1 MTLAARLL
9 LLGAIALPLLFTLP
23 APAASADKAA
33 DVYNSIDEVPE
44 ILRNYIRTNTFWED
58 SLNNLM
64 RYMRRQDSSKNKID
78 ADSIK
83 ATEEALIRSL
93 KQAQLNAFVRFD
105 KNFDAKATQGEIES
119 GSQVQLRRYK
129 KEFEMMDLNQ
139 DGVITYQEAATLSPD
154 KNRQIEN
161 AAREARAMLAL
172 DPNKDGILTAAE
184 LETLARKAFNTFDTD
199 RDLQISKEEMPAKL
213 NNITPSRKT
222 MQSACAFNGV
232 TFPDNMVVY
241 ASGAYSG
248 RKTGKQIDDSGHTA
262 TQFDIIVN
270 HTKAPVALILGA
282 YEPSV
287 WNIQKTPGTKISAV
301 IVGGYHKQIVAGLD
315 AQTPI
320 LMNTH
325 SDEKGPC
332 GYFYL
337 SKDKLSKLNPM
348 SRQAFGK
355 EVSLFIPPDANAT
368 AMIGDV
374 EHDPK
379 ALQRAKQETID
390 GFFTAG
396 NKKTAGPDGLRQ
408 AVQDGFLRPGT
419 KEDADMW
426 VEAVL
431 AAEKKKAPPDIPAI
445 AGTSQDEL
453 LRSRIRK
460 IGGRNFYVVLKD
472 FELPAGLYGAHSAE
486 FLVPRGVNPPTG
498 NPGHSSVYDMN
509 SLNCDGLCKFLSES
523 EKD

>member
-1 MTLAARLL
+1 MTFAARLL
-9 LLGAIALPLLFTLP
+9 LLGVMTLSLLFALP
-23 APAASADKAA
+23 APAASTDKAA

-44 ILRNYIRTNTFWED
+44 ILRKYIRTNALWED
-58 SLNNLM
+58 NLNTLM
-64 RYMRRQDSSKNKID
+64 RYMRRQDGSKNKID

-93 KQAQLNAFVRFD
+93 KQSQINAFIRFD
-105 KNFDAKATQGEIES
+105 KNFDAKVTEDEIEA
-119 GSQVQLRRYK
+119 GSERHLRRYK
-129 KEFEMMDLNQ
+129 KEFETMDPNQ
-139 DGVITYQEAATLSPD
+139 DGVITYQEAAILSPD
-154 KNRQIEN
+154 KSKQIEN
-161 AAREARAMLAL
+161 AASEAKAMHAL

-184 LETLARKAFNTFDTD
+184 LESLARKAFNTFDTD
-199 RDLQISKEEMPAKL
+199 RDLQISAEEMPANL
-213 NNITPSRKT
+213 RNVTTSRRQL
-222 MQSACAFNGV
+222 QSTCAFKDV

-248 RKTGKQIDDSGHTA
+248 RKTGKQIDNSGHAA

-301 IVGGYHKQIVAGLD
+301 IVGGYHKQILAGLD
-315 AQTPI
+315 AQTPV

-325 SDEKGPC
+325 SDKKGPC

-337 SKDKLSKLNPM
+337 SRDKLSKLNPM

-355 EVSLFIPPDANAT
+355 EVSLFIPPDASAT

-379 ALQRAKQETID
+379 TLQGAKPETID

-396 NKKTAGPDGLRQ
+396 DKKTAGPDGLRQ

-426 VEAVL
+426 IEAVL

-486 FLVPRGVNPPTG
+486 FLVPRGVKPPTG
-498 NPGHSSVYDMN
+498 NPGHSSVFDMN

-523 EKD
+523 ERD